1 MVDILANI
9 TYNHNEIFE
18 SIEFHTDWNKGFL
31 KLEENENWNRK
42 KEKVIFDHY
51 DSGLGH
57 CVSIDVS
64 PMFGEVVQK
73 SLMKVAILLIKT
85 KPIENMD
92 GNDFYGLQ
100 KPILQLIN
108 NLS

>member
-73 SLMKVAILLIKT
+73 SLMKVAI
-85 KPIENMD
+85 ENID